1 MELNYHHLFLFWT
14 VAREGSVIQASRT
27 LGLSQPTLSAQ
38 LRSLE
43 TTIGKP
49 LFARKGKHQ
58 TLTET
63 GNIVFEYAAEIF
75 ALGKNLTDTLQG
87 LPEKMTSPIR
97 LGMSEG
103 VTKLLYC
110 RLIDHIQHQV
120 SDLKLSCITLRTE
133 ELQTQLEG
141 NELDIVLSD
150 SPLTLK
156 NVRPQNHLLVESDL
170 MLFGT
175 PDLISKWNSN
185 LPESLNQS
193 PFFIP
198 GPQFQLRHSLE
209 AWLTRHRVTPVVV
222 GEYSDSTLIK
232 LLGSTGRGFFVS
244 PALVASDLQSLY
256 HVSGFQKLDGYV
268 SQVFAVT
275 VENRPR
281 HTEFLTALQ
290 SAASSL
296 YQFGV
301 SSL

>member
-43 TTIGKP
+43 VTIGKP

-63 GNIVFEYAAEIF
+63 GNIVFEYATEIF
-75 ALGKNLTDTLQG
+75 ALGKNLADTLQG
-87 LPEKMTSPIR
+87 LPETIASTIR
-97 LGMSEG
+97 LGISEG
-103 VTKLLYC
+103 FSKLLGC
-110 RLIDHIQHQV
+110 KFIDHAQQQMPG
-120 SDLKLSCITLRTE
+120 LKIDCCTLREE

-141 NELDIVLSD
+141 NELDVVLSD
-150 SPLTLK
+150 HPLTLK
-156 NVRPQNHLLVESDL
+156 NVRPQNHLLLESDL
-170 MLFGT
+170 MVFGT

-193 PFFIP
+193 PFFMP
-198 GPQFQLRHSLE
+198 APHFQIRQSLE
-209 AWLTRHRVTPVVV
+209 AWLTTHRVTPVVV
-222 GEYSDSTLIK
+222 GEYTDSALIK

-244 PALVASDLQSLY
+244 PALIADDLRSMY

-281 HTEFLTALQ
+281 HTGFLASLQ
-290 SAASSL
+290 SAASTLQEKTIES
-296 YQFGV
+296 V
-301 SSL
+301 